1 MKILNKDL
9 IRYFLLPHGL
19 IILVFGFLSLAFY
32 YPLLEGKILIQSDIR
47 QYEGMSRE
55 LNDYRTETRE
65 ETYWINN
72 AFGGMPTY
80 QLGAKYP
87 ADFLSP
93 IYSFIRILPRPAHIL
108 FLYFMGAYLLLLVIK
123 MPYRIAFFGALAFG
137 FSTYLL
143 IILQVGHNTKALA
156 VSFFS
161 FVIAGLILLFQKK
174 YFTGF
179 ILTTLALGMQIRAN
193 HYQMTYYLLLLLGIF
208 IISYGIS
215 AWKEKKVSSIITALS
230 LLILSGI
237 LSLGFNATPLLA
249 TAEYSKFSTR
259 GSSELKLQPD
269 GTPKEQSSGLEYE
282 YITEYSYG
290 IFESLNLFVPRIQ
303 GGGSSENLGKEHG
316 VYDFLKAR
324 GVGQDQA
331 IQFSE
336 NVPTYWG
343 SQPILEAPA
352 YVGITVLFFAL
363 FALFFVNG
371 PLKNALA
378 IGVLFSLL
386 LSWGKNFNILTQL
399 FIDYFP
405 FYNKFRAV
413 SSIQVVLELCMPILA
428 SMGLYWIFSKAD
440 SVNVKR
446 LLKVGL
452 LPTGILTLLLFFK
465 SSFSFLGLNDG
476 YFEEIYGVDLVN
488 QIVSARKSIFNQDL
502 VRGILYCLVLM
513 CLVIFINANKVKK
526 PIAFIIVLG
535 ILLFDLLGISSRY
548 IDYDGFV
555 SKRIAQN
562 SFRQT
567 TADKAILQDTT
578 HYRVYEPQLGL
589 NGARTAYFH
598 NTIGG
603 YHGAKPRR
611 FEELINYYN
620 THQISG
626 ILDMLNIKYILFPNQ
641 ETGALEPLKN
651 PNFFGPAWTVQTLIE
666 MPTADALLNRL
677 KITDL
682 KREALFIK
690 GSLGI
695 DVAKEYKLDSLA
707 TLDLNTITS
716 NKINYRA
723 TSSVSQFIVFSEMYY
738 PEGWTAKV
746 NGKETP
752 IYNLNYVLRGISVA
766 PGVSE
771 IEFEFT
777 PLIIA
782 KGTTIRWI
790 TVFLFLLSIL
800 TLGYFQFRK
809 RKILQVWG

>member
-1 MKILNKDL
+1 MLDILAYDHVLFIIVLTIIYNFNQWKKVVWL
-9 IRYFLLPHGL
+9 ITFFTIGHSITLGL
-19 IILVFGFLSLAFY
+19 AAFY
-32 YPLLEGKILIQSDIR
+32 LLNIPLEIVEFLIPVTIC
-47 QYEGMSRE
+47 
-55 LNDYRTETRE
+55 T
-65 ETYWINN
+65 
-72 AFGGMPTY
+72 
-80 QLGAKYP
+80 
-87 ADFLSP
+87 
-93 IYSFIRILPRPAHIL
+93 
-108 FLYFMGAYLLLLVIK
+108 
-123 MPYRIAFFGALAFG
+123 
-137 FSTYLL
+137 
-143 IILQVGHNTKALA
+143 
-156 VSFFS
+156 
-161 FVIAGLILLFQKK
+161 
-174 YFTGF
+174 TGF
-179 ILTTLALGMQIRAN
+179 
-193 HYQMTYYLLLLLGIF
+193 
-208 IISYGIS
+208 
-215 AWKEKKVSSIITALS
+215 
-230 LLILSGI
+230 
-237 LSLGFNATPLLA
+237 
-249 TAEYSKFSTR
+249 
-259 GSSELKLQPD
+259 
-269 GTPKEQSSGLEYE
+269 
-282 YITEYSYG
+282 
-290 IFESLNLFVPRIQ
+290 
-303 GGGSSENLGKEHG
+303 
-316 VYDFLKAR
+316 
-324 GVGQDQA
+324 
-331 IQFSE
+331 
-336 NVPTYWG
+336 
-343 SQPILEAPA
+343 
-352 YVGITVLFFAL
+352 
-363 FALFFVNG
+363 
-371 PLKNALA
+371 
-378 IGVLFSLL
+378 
-386 LSWGKNFNILTQL
+386 FNILKT
-399 FIDYFP
+399 
-405 FYNKFRAV
+405 
-413 SSIQVVLELCMPILA
+413 SS
-428 SMGLYWIFSKAD
+428 
-440 SVNVKR
+440 
-446 LLKVGL
+446 
-452 LPTGILTLLLFFK
+452 PTDRKQKTLLFFGLFFGLIHGLG
-465 SSFSFLGLNDG
+465 FSN
-476 YFEEIYGVDLVN
+476 YFRLLIGKEDDKILPLIEFAIGIEAA
-488 QIVSARKSIFNQDL
+488 QI
-502 VRGILYCLVLM
+502 
-513 CLVIFINANKVKK
+513 
-526 PIAFIIVLG
+526 IIVLG